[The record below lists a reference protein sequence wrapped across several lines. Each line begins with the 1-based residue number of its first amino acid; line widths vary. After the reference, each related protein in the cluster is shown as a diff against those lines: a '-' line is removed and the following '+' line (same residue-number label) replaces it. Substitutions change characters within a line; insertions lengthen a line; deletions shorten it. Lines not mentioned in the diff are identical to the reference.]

1 MSFKMSP
8 SFSFCDEDDDDES
21 LYSLSSCSSCSS
33 CCSFSSSVGSLS
45 VDDESLSVDDESVSN
60 TVSYSSPSVH
70 RNVFSRIL
78 VNAKAAKAAKV
89 ANANVSLR
97 NHKMKMIS
105 RVLRAFRR

>member
-33 CCSFSSSVGSLS
+33 CCSFSSSVG
-45 VDDESLSVDDESVSN
+45 SLSVDDESVSN

>member
-21 LYSLSSCSSCSS
+21 LYSLSSCSS
-33 CCSFSSSVGSLS
+33 FSSSVGSLS
-45 VDDESLSVDDESVSN
+45 VDDESLSVGDESVN
-60 TVSYSSPSVH
+60 SSPSVH

-78 VNAKAAKAAKV
+78 VNAKAAKSAKV